1 MEEKLNQL
9 KSLLAEIMDLKRVAN
24 LLDWDQQTCMPP
36 GGAKERGEQLG
47 TIHRL
52 VHIKLTSDEM
62 GKVLSELKPMV
73 AGLDPDSDE
82 ARLVKVTT
90 REYEKRTR
98 VPAEL
103 IGELS
108 ELSAVAHQAWEQARA
123 EDNFPKFQPYLEKIV
138 ELRQRYAACFAPYEH
153 VYDPLLAEFE
163 PGMKTS
169 EVQEIFSALRPQQVA
184 LIKEITS
191 RPQVDDSA
199 LHQDFDGKRQWD
211 FGVEVITK
219 FGYDWQRGRQDK
231 ATHPFTTNFG
241 IGDVRI
247 TTRILPD
254 YAGSALFSTMH
265 ESGHGMY
272 EQGIAPA
279 YGRTLLGETF
289 SLALHESQSRM
300 WENLV
305 GRSKPFWQHFYPR
318 LQEYFPSQL
327 GNVSLD
333 TFYKG
338 INKVEPSL
346 IRVEAD
352 EATYNLHIMLRLELE
367 IALISGELEVK
378 DLPEAWNSRMQDYL
392 GRTPPDNATGVLQ
405 DVHWAHGYIGYFST
419 YALGNLIST
428 QLWECIHADIPDLEN
443 QIREGKFDQL
453 LGWVR
458 EKIHR
463 HGSKYDVQEL
473 VKQVTG
479 SKIDFSPYIRYLTD
493 KYSNIYG
500 F

>member
-1 MEEKLNQL
+1 MEEKLDQL
-9 KSLLAEIMDLKRVAN
+9 KSLLEEVVDLNRVAN
-24 LLDWDQQTCMPP
+24 LLGWDQQTCMPP
-36 GGAKERGEQLG
+36 GGARERGEQMG
-47 TIHRL
+47 TIRRL
-52 VHIKLTSDEM
+52 AHIKLASDEM
-62 GKVLSELKPMV
+62 GKVLDDLKPL
-73 AGLDPDSDE
+73 AAELAPDSDD
-82 ARLVKVTT
+82 ARLIKVAN
-90 REYEKRTR
+90 REYEKRTK
-98 VPAEL
+98 VPPEL
-103 IGELS
+103 ISEVFELS
-108 ELSAVAHQAWEQARA
+108 TVAHQAWEQARA
-123 EDNFPKFQPYLEKIV
+123 ENDFPKFQPYLEKMV
-138 ELRQRYAACFAPYEH
+138 DLRRRYADCFAPYEH

-163 PGMKTS
+163 PGMKTV
-169 EVQEIFSALRPQQVA
+169 EVQEIFTALRPKQVE
-184 LIKEITS
+184 LIKQITS
-191 RPQVDDSA
+191 CPQVDDSV
-199 LHQDFDGKRQWD
+199 LHQDFDGQKQWD

-231 ATHPFTTNFG
+231 ATHPFTSNFG

-254 YAGSALFSTMH
+254 YVASALFSTMH
-265 ESGHGMY
+265 EAGHGMY
-272 EQGIAPA
+272 EQGVAPA
-279 YGRTLLGETF
+279 YGRTLLGETY

-305 GRSKPFWQHFYPR
+305 GRSKPFWQYFYPR
-318 LQEYFPSQL
+318 LQEYFPAQL
-327 GNVSLD
+327 GNVSVD
-333 TFYKG
+333 AFYKG

-367 IALISGELEVK
+367 IALISGEIKVK

-392 GRTPPDNATGVLQ
+392 GMQ

-419 YALGNLIST
+419 YALGNLVST
-428 QLWECIHADIPDLEN
+428 QLWERINADIPDLED
-443 QIREGKFDQL
+443 QIRRGKFDQL

-463 HGSKYDVQEL
+463 QGSKYEAQEL

-479 SKIDFSPYIRYLTD
+479 SKIDAAPYLRYLTG
-493 KYSNIYG
+493 KYGQIYG